1 MSRIP
6 FLAASGI
13 AALVIPPAQVAIAAD
28 YMSVDA
34 AQRGFFAQADRFD
47 EVVLALNADQ
57 KQSVTQLAGPQPP
70 HRSLRAWKAMHGNDV
85 IGYVFV
91 DEVLGRQ
98 DMITYA
104 VAIDASGK
112 MSPIE
117 VLSYRESHGSE
128 IRGTAWRHQFDGRQG
143 LEHLR
148 FGTDIKNIA
157 GATLSCEHVTQGVRW
172 VTALWQVSLRP
183 SPAAAATT
191 GVAPARIGPPPSA
204 MSAGAGSGPIGV
216 PAGAN
221 PAGAVDPGPAIG
233 SGYVVGPA
241 TVPLA
246 AEAVARA
253 AAETA
258 AGAVMADGPA

>member
-1 MSRIP
+1 VSRIP
-6 FLAASGI
+6 FLAAAGI

-47 EVVLALNADQ
+47 EVVLALNPDQ
-57 KQSVTQLAGPQPP
+57 KQAVTQLAGPQPP
-70 HRSLRAWKAMHGNDV
+70 HRSLRAWKAMHGSDV

-104 VAIDASGK
+104 VAIDATGT
-112 MSPIE
+112 MSAIE

-128 IRGTAWRHQFDGRQG
+128 IRGTAWRRQFDGRQG

-172 VTALWQVSLRP
+172 VNALWQVTLRSQP
-183 SPAAAATT
+183 
-191 GVAPARIGPPPSA
+191 
-204 MSAGAGSGPIGV
+204 AGAGAISQASALVAGESG
-216 PAGAN
+216 GA
-221 PAGAVDPGPAIG
+221 IQ
-233 SGYVVGPA
+233 
-241 TVPLA
+241 
-246 AEAVARA
+246 AEA
-253 AAETA
+253 TA
-258 AGAVMADGPA
+258 AGAVSDGESAEAFRLAVAHANGRRA